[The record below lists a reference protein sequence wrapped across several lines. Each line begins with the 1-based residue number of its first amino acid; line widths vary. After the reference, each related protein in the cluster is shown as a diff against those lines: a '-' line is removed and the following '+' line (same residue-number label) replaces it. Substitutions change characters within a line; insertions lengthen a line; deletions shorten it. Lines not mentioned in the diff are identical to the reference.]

1 MFSSRTQAFGGF
13 MGTVALRLDLEGA
26 VVDIEMVLQ
35 AFDEPPQHLTRG
47 ALLGAGIVDPNVC
60 RQARYA
66 AGDGPGVQIVQT
78 DNAGDFPV
86 MPPDGIQV
94 DHAGPQ
100 HGTGS

>member
-1 MFSSRTQAFGGF
+1 MLGGF
-13 MGTVALRLDLEGA
+13 TGAVALRLDLDGG

-35 AFDEPPQHLTRG
+35 ACGEPPQHLTCS
-47 ALLGAGIVDPNVC
+47 ALVDAGVIDHYVC
-60 RQARYA
+60 RQDRYA

-78 DNAGDFPV
+78 DHAGDFPV